1 MITFLFYIIFTYLLA
16 SIPNALIIGKY
27 FKGIDLREKGSGN
40 LGATNAQRILGTK
53 LGLMVLILDIL
64 KGFIPLY
71 IAMKYLFVDDY
82 IKISILG
89 LVAVLGHS
97 YSIFLKFGG
106 GKSVA
111 IMIGVYLAIF
121 PKVLILGLITF
132 LIVLYITNY
141 VAIASI
147 SMSILTPVY
156 VYILEKN
163 IYYTILAILIS
174 ILIVYRHKI
183 NIKRLIN
190 GEESKFKGSK

>member
-121 PKVLILGLITF
+121 PKVLLLGLITF
-132 LIVLYITNY
+132 LITIYLTNY